1 MKIDGLEL
9 NFIKQL
15 TEIMS
20 KSETMEEFL
29 IKSDLYGW
37 DEEKR
42 KNIYKFIVKAVISYS
57 NTMNH
62 FVKVDFKGKTYNIK
76 TH

>member
-1 MKIDGLEL
+1 METCGLDLKFID
-9 NFIKQL
+9 QL
-15 TEIMS
+15 VNIMS

-62 FVKVDFKGKTYNIK
+62 FVKVDFKGKDRRFLS
-76 TH
+76 

>member
-1 MKIDGLEL
+1 MKNCGLDLKFID
-9 NFIKQL
+9 QL
-15 TEIMS
+15 VNIMS

-29 IKSDLYGW
+29 IKTDLYGW

>member
-1 MKIDGLEL
+1 METCGLDLKFID
-9 NFIKQL
+9 QL
-15 TEIMS
+15 VNIMS

-29 IKSDLYGW
+29 IKTDLYGW
-37 DEEKR
+37 DEEKI

-57 NTMNH
+57 NTMHH

>member
-1 MKIDGLEL
+1 METCGLDLKFID
-9 NFIKQL
+9 QL
-15 TEIMS
+15 VNIMS

-29 IKSDLYGW
+29 IKTDLYGL

-42 KNIYKFIVKAVISYS
+42 KNIYKFIVKAVISNS

-62 FVKVDFKGKTYNIK
+62 FVKVDLSKVANLR
-76 TH
+76 HP

>member
-1 MKIDGLEL
+1 METCGLDLKFID
-9 NFIKQL
+9 QL
-15 TEIMS
+15 VNIMS

-29 IKSDLYGW
+29 IKTDLYGW

-62 FVKVDFKGKTYNIK
+62 FVKVVFKGKTYNIK

>member
-1 MKIDGLEL
+1 METCGLDL
-9 NFIKQL
+9 KFVYQL
-15 TEIMS
+15 VNIMS

-29 IKSDLYGW
+29 IKTDLYGW

-42 KNIYKFIVKAVISYS
+42 KNIYNFIVKSVISYS
-57 NTMNH
+57 DTMNH

-76 TH
+76 KH